1 VGRALRRA
9 RRLGGR
15 HALVSPHATGRRA
28 LKVALCFGTY
38 PPQRNGG
45 SDFVACLAAALGS
58 HGVEPHVVTSADGE
72 PATTEEDGVVVHRIV
87 RDWSLRGERATVD
100 RTLREAGVD
109 VLHVFFPDSVLQGRY
124 RLPAALSLKLG
135 LRRMPLVATWWNL
148 GLGRRSPTAVRLES
162 LALLARARVLTSHDP
177 AYLRLLR
184 RFAVRRPVEWLP
196 AGNNLGAPAAEVD
209 RAAAKRAVGLE
220 DGPLWLGYF
229 GQLDPTRGVE
239 DLFESLAL
247 ARRERDVRLVMI
259 GSAGRPERYDLEP
272 ASAAYLRA
280 TLERPAALGIEDAV
294 RWTEYLPDAEV
305 LRHLGAIDVCV
316 LPYRRNSIGR
326 SALAAALATA
336 TPTVL
341 AGTPD
346 GIAPL
351 RGGEDVVLVPPRNP
365 AALAAAVLALAG
377 DDHERARLSTAARE
391 AARLFS
397 WDAIAE
403 RALAIYERATRS
415 RTSAT

>member
-1 VGRALRRA
+1 MRE
-9 RRLGGR
+9 GG
-15 HALVSPHATGRRA
+15 

-45 SDFVACLAAALGS
+45 SDFVARLAAALRG
-58 HGVEPHVVTSADGE
+58 HGVEPHVLTSADGE
-72 PATTEEDGVVVHRIV
+72 PATREEDGVVVHRIV
-87 RDWSLRGERATVD
+87 RDWSLRGERSTVE
-100 RTLREAGVD
+100 RTLRAAGID
-109 VLHVFFPDSVLQGRY
+109 VVHVFFPDSVLQGRY
-124 RLPAALSLKLG
+124 RLPAAIGLG
-135 LRRMPLVATWWNL
+135 RVPLVATWWNL

-196 AGNNLGAPAAEVD
+196 AGNNLAGEVEID
-209 RAAAKRAVGLE
+209 RAAARRTVGLE

-247 ARRERDVRLVMI
+247 ARRAHDVRLVMI
-259 GSAGRPERYDLEP
+259 GSAGRPERYELEP

-280 TLERPAALGIEDAV
+280 TLERPAKLGIEDAV
-294 RWTEYLPDAEV
+294 RWTEYLPDEEV

-341 AGTPD
+341 AGTPA

-351 RGGEDVVLVPPRNP
+351 RAGKDVVLVPPHNP
-365 AALAAAVLALAG
+365 AALAAAVLALA
-377 DDHERARLSTAARE
+377 DDVLERARLSAAARD
-391 AARLFS
+391 AAGLFS
-397 WDAIAE
+397 WNAIAE
-403 RALAIYERATRS
+403 RAIAIYERATRP